1 MDKYYLLEVLNC
13 VFVTNIDAFISFVQC
28 ELIFSFWYPKNKQK
42 EKRYGK
48 IKPVVPLSPFK
59 NSIKLESDKLS
70 SDKSPA

>member
-1 MDKYYLLEVLNC
+1 MPIIKGLK
-13 VFVTNIDAFISFVQC
+13 
-28 ELIFSFWYPKNKQK
+28 LIKTIIPKNKQK